1 MAVTLF
7 MVRATITKDKDGAFN
22 RWYNEE
28 HVPQVLQFNGAVSA
42 RRYKKILGED
52 KFEYMALYEFAS
64 EEVFRRF
71 LELGPPQ
78 NPDQGLRCQFW
89 RGLGPATCRLP
100 ADLSLVAETTRAAR
114 PKRKAGHRCGWVPCL
129 QSQEKVLRDTRVAPT
144 RGAFLASLYDVKKTL
159 SLRPG
164 SIGIC
169 NLSTATGTEH
179 HCQRPRR
186 TSPGHAGKPQVAA
199 GAGKSPISRGKGG
212 AMQRPRVVSTP
223 TAGY

>member
-7 MVRATITKDKDGAFN
+7 MVRATITKDKDAAFN

-52 KFEYMALYEFAS
+52 KFDYMTLYEFAS

-78 NPDQGLRCQFW
+78 NPEQGLRRQFW

-100 ADLSLVAETTRAAR
+100 ADFSLVAETPGPRAQRERQDTDAGGC
-114 PKRKAGHRCGWVPCL
+114 PAFKAKKRYSGI
-129 QSQEKVLRDTRVAPT
+129 
-144 RGAFLASLYDVKKTL
+144 
-159 SLRPG
+159 PG
-164 SIGIC
+164 R
-169 NLSTATGTEH
+169 
-179 HCQRPRR
+179 RPREAR
-186 TSPGHAGKPQVAA
+186 S
-199 GAGKSPISRGKGG
+199 
-212 AMQRPRVVSTP
+212 
-223 TAGY
+223 